1 MKRVLLILLAA
12 ILVTSMLFM
21 GIGCKEAATAE
32 AEETTEE
39 AAPVEEETTEEAEE
53 TAEPETK
60 QPVTLQIMANQ
71 DWVQKSFMQ
80 KSWEAYEEATG
91 NTLELIVV
99 PIDSGEEFMLTKFAT
114 GDIPD
119 IFMHFG
125 GLGLTPYDPEKNFVD
140 FSDAEWVD
148 DIMPYV
154 ISQTMYGG
162 KLYGLPFWE
171 ASVSGTLYNKEIFAD
186 LGIDIPTTQTEF
198 EAACETIKNA
208 GITPIY
214 MAFKDV
220 WPLSYMYCLDSMVAD
235 EEVLSKL
242 NSNEITYADIPEFA
256 DMLAWYKKMADNGYL
271 GEFFTTNTWD
281 GCAEGIGSGEYAM
294 IYVWD
299 SWVWEDLEPVYPG
312 MSESIGMMPAFLGT
326 PEEGNYEGPAICN
339 TYANKNSDNVDAAI
353 EFINF
358 MATSE
363 NINMAFEGVEC
374 APVFKS
380 QTSNVPTAQFVEASD
395 VIDAISNPPI
405 TWMDLIGFTE
415 VESAKYIQD
424 LMLGNKTIEETI
436 AAMDQDRIE
445 NARAQ
450 QAEGF

>member
-21 GIGCKEAATAE
+21 GIGCKETATVE
-32 AEETTEE
+32 TAEETTEE
-39 AAPVEEETTEEAEE
+39 AATVEEETTEEVEE
-53 TAEPETK
+53 TIEPETK
-60 QPVTLQIMANQ
+60 EPVTLQIMANQ

-125 GLGLTPYDPEKNFVD
+125 GLGLTPFDPEKNFVD

-154 ISQTMYGG
+154 ISQTMYDG

-171 ASVSGTLYNKEIFAD
+171 AAVSGTLDNKEIFAD
-186 LGIDIPTTQTEF
+186 LGIDIPATQTEF

-220 WPLSYMYCLDSMVAD
+220 WPLSYMYC
-235 EEVLSKL
+235 
-242 NSNEITYADIPEFA
+242 P
-256 DMLAWYKKMADNGYL
+256 
-271 GEFFTTNTWD
+271 
-281 GCAEGIGSGEYAM
+281 
-294 IYVWD
+294 
-299 SWVWEDLEPVYPG
+299 
-312 MSESIGMMPAFLGT
+312 
-326 PEEGNYEGPAICN
+326 
-339 TYANKNSDNVDAAI
+339 
-353 EFINF
+353 
-358 MATSE
+358 
-363 NINMAFEGVEC
+363 
-374 APVFKS
+374 
-380 QTSNVPTAQFVEASD
+380 
-395 VIDAISNPPI
+395 
-405 TWMDLIGFTE
+405 
-415 VESAKYIQD
+415 
-424 LMLGNKTIEETI
+424 
-436 AAMDQDRIE
+436 
-445 NARAQ
+445 
-450 QAEGF
+450 